1 MRGGAFEIYHARCFW
16 ARRCRPAIL
25 RCVRARVAFP
35 FLFLCLAAAFPAC
48 SRKAAGPPAPPEVLV
63 TDVKQED
70 VPIFD
75 EFVGTLDGSVNAS
88 IQARV
93 QGYLTSQNYKE
104 GTAVKKGDLLFQI
117 DPRPF
122 EAALAQAK
130 AALAQ
135 AEASQRQADLAA
147 ARNLELFKTRAISEL
162 ERDNTVQAAAAAK
175 AQVEAQRAAVEQAQL
190 NREFTAITSPI
201 DGIAGLAKAQVGDL
215 VGPSTGA
222 LTTVATVDPIKAY
235 FTVSDQRY
243 TTYSQRYAD
252 PAQRAEHEKQLQFEL
267 ILSDG
272 SHFPHK
278 GELFAAENQ
287 VDVRTGSVRIAAIF
301 PNPGNILRPGQFAR
315 ISVRTDVKHDAL
327 LVPQRAITELQGT
340 YQVAVVGS
348 DNKVHI
354 QAVKVGRTFG
364 QMWIVEGGLHAGD
377 HIVVEGVQKARDG
390 ALVSPKPWHPPVTAP
405 AAGAK

>member
-1 MRGGAFEIYHARCFW
+1 MNRWLPLLPLC
-16 ARRCRPAIL
+16 CAI
-25 RCVRARVAFP
+25 A
-35 FLFLCLAAAFPAC
+35 LAAC
-48 SRKAAGPPAPPEVLV
+48 TRKAPPPPAPAEVLV

-70 VPIFD
+70 VPIYD

-135 AEASQRQADLAA
+135 AEAAARQAELTAQ
-147 ARNLELFKTRAISEL
+147 RNLELFKTKAISEQ
-162 ERDNTVQAAAAAK
+162 ERDNAVQQAAAAQ
-175 AQVEAQRAAVEQAQL
+175 AQVAAQRAAVEQAEL
-190 NREFTAITSPI
+190 SLDYTAIKSPV
-201 DGIAGLAKAQVGDL
+201 DGIAGLVKVQVGDL
-215 VGPSTGA
+215 VGPSTGV
-222 LTTVATVDPIKAY
+222 LTTVSTVDPIKAF

-252 PAQRAEHEKQLQFEL
+252 PNARAEHERQLEFEL
-267 ILSDG
+267 ILADG

-278 GELFAAENQ
+278 GQLWAAENQ
-287 VDVRTGSVRIAAIF
+287 VDVRTGSLRLAAVF

-315 ISVRTDVKHDAL
+315 ISVRTDTRPGAL
-327 LVPQRAITELQGT
+327 LVPQRAVIELQGS
-340 YQVAVVGS
+340 YQVALVAP
-348 DNKVHI
+348 DNKAHI
-354 QAVKVGRTFG
+354 QPVKMGRRIG
-364 QMWIVEGGLHAGD
+364 KDWIVEEGLHPGD
-377 HIVVEGVQKARDG
+377 RVVVEGVQKAREG
-390 ALVSPKPWHPPVTAP
+390 AALNPKPWNPP
-405 AAGAK
+405 AAVAAATTR